1 MGALGPEQIGPPK
14 AATYRPR
21 KVLVVITEDWFALS
35 HFVPLLTEVA
45 ALAGEVVV
53 ATRPSGRLHEIA
65 SLGVR
70 TRAFDMQ
77 RGVLQ
82 ISALRHVRDGLASII
97 DDERPDVVHAISMQA
112 MVMTSLALSKAGH
125 RPATVILHVT
135 GLGYLGS
142 SRSPVAHVLRPFALA
157 ALRRCTSTCNAW
169 LVAEND
175 DDVSRMVA
183 DRVAVPWRTAVVPGA
198 GVDPARFPELDPP
211 RNAIPCAAFVGRMLW
226 SKGAETL
233 VKAYRQV
240 RSAGVALDLA
250 LYGSADPHTR
260 QAVPIGTLQSWG
272 KEPGITWHGRTED
285 VVGVWRAADIA
296 VTPTLG
302 GEGMP
307 RAMLE
312 AGACARPLIVTDVAG
327 CRQFV
332 RHGDGGIRGRAR
344 GPRSA
349 CARAGPSRRR
359 PATAG
364 TDGSGRPA
372 AGSAGLQRAGG
383 QDEVPRNLSRRL
395 RPRPPA
401 VHGVWSRG
409 RKAAAPRHEGLDQ
422 SLGRASYSR
431 ASTNLRSARRSP
443 S

>member
-1 MGALGPEQIGPPK
+1 MGALGPEQIGPPN

-45 ALAGEVVV
+45 ALADEVVV

-77 RGVLQ
+77 RGVLR

-332 RHGDGGIRGRAR
+332 RHGMEGFVVAPGDPEALARELARLAGDPQLRAR
-344 GPRSA
+344 MGAAARQRVLQDYSELAVRTKFREIYRDACGP
-349 CARAGPSRRR
+349 ARPPS
-359 PATAG
+359 TV
-364 TDGSGRPA
+364 SGRGA
-372 AGSAGLQRAGG
+372 ARPL
-383 QDEVPRNLSRRL
+383 RL
-395 RPRPPA
+395 GMK
-401 VHGVWSRG
+401 VST
-409 RKAAAPRHEGLDQ
+409 KA
-422 SLGRASYSR
+422 
-431 ASTNLRSARRSP
+431 
-443 S
+443 

>member
-112 MVMTSLALSKAGH
+112 MVMTSLALSKAGIGR
-125 RPATVILHVT
+125 RPSSCTLPALGISAPRARRWRTCCGRLHLPRC
-135 GLGYLGS
+135 GAAPPPAMPGS
-142 SRSPVAHVLRPFALA
+142 SPRTTMTCRGWSRIVSPCHGGPPWCPAPASIPPVFPSSTAAQCNSARRFVACCLRAQSPGRRSPA
-157 ALRRCTSTCNAW
+157 
-169 LVAEND
+169 
-175 DDVSRMVA
+175 
-183 DRVAVPWRTAVVPGA
+183 GA
-198 GVDPARFPELDPP
+198 G
-211 RNAIPCAAFVGRMLW
+211 
-226 SKGAETL
+226 
-233 VKAYRQV
+233 
-240 RSAGVALDLA
+240 AGVALDLA

-332 RHGDGGIRGRAR
+332 RHGVEGFVVAPGDPEALAREMARLAGDQQLRAR
-344 GPRSA
+344 MGAAARQRVLQDYSELAVRTKFREIYRDACGP
-349 CARAGPSRRR
+349 ARPPS
-359 PATAG
+359 TV
-364 TDGSGRPA
+364 SGRGA
-372 AGSAGLQRAGG
+372 ARPL
-383 QDEVPRNLSRRL
+383 RL
-395 RPRPPA
+395 GMK
-401 VHGVWSRG
+401 VST
-409 RKAAAPRHEGLDQ
+409 KA
-422 SLGRASYSR
+422 
-431 ASTNLRSARRSP
+431 
-443 S
+443 

>member
-1 MGALGPEQIGPPK
+1 MGALGPEQIGPPN

-21 KVLVVITEDWFALS
+21 KVLVLITEDWFALS

-97 DDERPDVVHAISMQA
+97 DDERPDVLHAISMQA
-112 MVMTSLALSKAGH
+112 MVMTSLALSKARH

-240 RSAGVALDLA
+240 RAAGVALDLA

-285 VVGVWRAADIA
+285 VVGVWRVADIA

-332 RHGDGGIRGRAR
+332 RHGVEGFVVAPGEPEALARELARLAGDPQLRAR
-344 GPRSA
+344 MGAAARQRVLQDYSELAVRTKFREIYRDACGP
-349 CARAGPSRRR
+349 ARPPS
-359 PATAG
+359 TV
-364 TDGSGRPA
+364 SGRGA
-372 AGSAGLQRAGG
+372 ARPL
-383 QDEVPRNLSRRL
+383 RL
-395 RPRPPA
+395 GMK
-401 VHGVWSRG
+401 VST
-409 RKAAAPRHEGLDQ
+409 KA
-422 SLGRASYSR
+422 
-431 ASTNLRSARRSP
+431 
-443 S
+443 